1 MRALPQLADRPG
13 CSLGGLGHT
22 TPLRTPP
29 SLTHRYVQQ
38 RASRGRRPGSHNAL
52 VSAALGHLSTRQL
65 PRRTGSHNALAGAAQ
80 PLTPI
85 GTHSG
90 ILSSSAPLRLLRPR
104 FGVLRSGALSW
115 TISSL
120 TTRLD
125 RARWP
130 VVPPSGAA
138 ASRQSS
144 FQKSIHCIASHPP

>member
-1 MRALPQLADRPG
+1 MLEFPRLLRLLPTCQRGLAGVDAWGLAPLARALPQLADRPG
-13 CSLGGLGHT
+13 CSLGGLGRT

-52 VSAALGHLSTRQL
+52 VSAALGRLSTRQL
-65 PRRTGSHNALAGAAQ
+65 PRRTGSHNALTGAAQ

-104 FGVLRSGALSW
+104 FGAQQPLSRGLGPAEIGTQALPE
-115 TISSL
+115 
-120 TTRLD
+120 
-125 RARWP
+125 A
-130 VVPPSGAA
+130 
-138 ASRQSS
+138 
-144 FQKSIHCIASHPP
+144 